1 MPKAT
6 DGALGSLT
14 WWGAPN
20 PWLEMG
26 DLSGPFQTNHSVIHS
41 MSHWPV
47 LIAMKT
53 ERKKK
58 QPKPFLL
65 IQATMISFVFAPLN
79 HECIPVC
86 TDSIGAVAL
95 LCAFLLALVGGT
107 LSPSGSGMERWV
119 FLCWLSRR
127 VCRAVL
133 QAEMLLRLLGGWCC
147 RQVGADG

>member
-1 MPKAT
+1 M

-41 MSHWPV
+41 TSHWPV

-58 QPKPFLL
+58 NNPNP
-65 IQATMISFVFAPLN
+65 SF
-79 HECIPVC
+79 
-86 TDSIGAVAL
+86 
-95 LCAFLLALVGGT
+95 
-107 LSPSGSGMERWV
+107 
-119 FLCWLSRR
+119 
-127 VCRAVL
+127 
-133 QAEMLLRLLGGWCC
+133 
-147 RQVGADG
+147 